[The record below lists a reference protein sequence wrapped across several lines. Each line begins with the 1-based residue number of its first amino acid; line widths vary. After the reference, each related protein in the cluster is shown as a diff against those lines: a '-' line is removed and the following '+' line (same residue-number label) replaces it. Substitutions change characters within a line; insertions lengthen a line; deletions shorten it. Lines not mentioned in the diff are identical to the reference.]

1 MNRSLSAALAAVLLL
16 AAGSTAEAQ
25 SVLRRGNGGEPK
37 SLDPHYAD
45 LVLESNIIGDLLIGL
60 TTEDAAGNAIPGA
73 AQRWTVSAD
82 GKTWT
87 FHVRD
92 HVWSDGKPVTAQD
105 FLFAWRR
112 ILDPK
117 MAAPYAYQLW
127 VLKNAKLISEGKLP
141 VTALGVVAKDARTL
155 VVELEHPAPYLPEL
169 LTHIAAYP
177 VPRHIVETKGAAW
190 ARPSNYVSNG
200 PYVVADWIPN
210 DHVTLRKNP
219 RFYDAENVRID
230 VVEYYPTNDAVAAI
244 KWIRGGLIDT
254 QDPFPSQL
262 IDWLRANMPN
272 ALQIQPY
279 HSIYYLNFNLRRK
292 PFQDPRVREA
302 FNLIFDRETLT
313 NKIIKLGEPP
323 AYSIVPPKMANY
335 AGGAAMPF
343 KEMPYAA
350 RLKRAQALM
359 RDAGYGPKNRLT
371 IRYATTTNAD
381 SKRTA
386 AAFQAM
392 LRQIY
397 VDAEIVQSEVQVHYK
412 KLEMGEFDL
421 AYANWVSDFNDATNF
436 LDLLRCGNGDNWGNN
451 YAHYCNKAYDA
462 LLDRA
467 NNEPDLKKRGALLRQ
482 AEDIALANYA
492 WLPIRFANTLDIVQ
506 PYVKGWIPNAR
517 DINRSRWL
525 SIERQTAQR

>member
-1 MNRSLSAALAAVLLL
+1 MIRPSIAVLVAGLL
-16 AAGSTAEAQ
+16 FFAAGGAAAQ
-25 SVLRRGNGGEPK
+25 SVLKRGNGGEPK
-37 SLDPHYAD
+37 SLDPHYTD
-45 LVLESNIIGDLLIGL
+45 LVLESNIIGDLLVGL
-60 TTEDAAGNAIPGA
+60 TTEDAEGNAIPGA
-73 AQRWTVSAD
+73 AERWTVSPD

-87 FHVRD
+87 FHLRD
-92 HVWSDGKPVTAQD
+92 HVWSDSVPVTAQD
-105 FLFAWRR
+105 FLFAWQR
-112 ILDPK
+112 ILNPK

-127 VLKNAKLISEGKLP
+127 VIKNAKAVSEGKVP
-141 VTALGVVAKDARTL
+141 VTSLGATARDARTL

-177 VPRHIVETKGAAW
+177 VPRHVVEAKGSAW
-190 ARPSNYVSNG
+190 ARPTNYVTNG
-200 PYVVADWIPN
+200 PYVVSEWIPN
-210 DHVTLRKNP
+210 DHVTLKKNP
-219 RFYDAENVRID
+219 KFFDARNVRID
-230 VVEYYPTNDAVAAI
+230 EVIYYPTNDAVAAI

-262 IDWLRANMPN
+262 IDWLRPNMPR
-272 ALQIQPY
+272 ALQMQPY
-279 HSIYYLNFNLRRK
+279 HSVYYLNFNIRRK
-292 PFQDPRVREA
+292 PFQDARVREA
-302 FNLIFDRETLT
+302 FNLAFDRETLT
-313 NKIIKLGEPP
+313 NKIIRLGEPA

-335 AGGAAMPF
+335 PVGAAMAF
-343 KEMPYAA
+343 KDMSYAE
-350 RLKRAQALM
+350 RVNRAQALM
-359 RDAGYGPKNRLT
+359 RAAGFGPRSRLK

-386 AAFQAM
+386 AAFQSM

-451 YAHYCNKAYDA
+451 YAHYCNRAYDA
-462 LLDRA
+462 LLDQA
-467 NNEPDLKKRGALLRQ
+467 NNQPDLKKRGALLRQ
-482 AEDIALANYA
+482 AEDIALGDYA

-525 SIERQTAQR
+525 SIERETAQR